1 MDDRPTLTDLAIQ
14 HQTDKWGSHYYTPH
28 YEHHFKHLRD
38 EPINLLKIGVG
49 GYIQKGAN
57 REKSNYG
64 RIRGIRHAAR
74 PLDVLKAGVKWL
86 WDWKRLI

>member
-38 EPINLLKIGVG
+38 EPNP
-49 GYIQKGAN
+49 
-57 REKSNYG
+57 S
-64 RIRGIRHAAR
+64 AAR
-74 PLDVLKAGVKWL
+74 ASPRGGKFSTCPRVDAVAAC
-86 WDWKRLI
+86 